1 MNDLPLRLSKLIS
14 EVGEDKVSL
23 LLSTFTC
30 TADADAEYFLKN
42 KAIMHDQE
50 SISRTY
56 LMLDSESEKAVV
68 KGYFTLAV
76 KCFAIGE
83 KRTVPKDIWK
93 LMNVNNGVAQSY
105 LLGQL
110 AKADGTEK
118 GFGKIMIDRA
128 LDAFG
133 DGKAKFGCRTVRL
146 DCKDEPKLMDYYES
160 CGFKFIRRDEKKNL
174 NQMVMII

>member
-42 KAIMHDQE
+42 KAIMHDRE

-76 KCFAIGE
+76 KCLTIGE
-83 KRTVPKDIWK
+83 KNTIPNKLWK

-118 GFGKIMIDRA
+118 GFGKTMIERA
-128 LDAFG
+128 LYNFDE
-133 DGKAKFGCRTVRL
+133 GKLLFGCRTVRL
-146 DCKDEPKLMDYYES
+146 DCKDEPKLMEYYVS
-160 CGFKFIRRDEKKNL
+160 CGFEFMRRDEKRNL

>member
-1 MNDLPLRLSKLIS
+1 MKDRSISLNKLIL
-14 EVGEDKVSL
+14 ERGEERVSS
-23 LLSTFTC
+23 LLSTFKC

-42 KAIMHDQE
+42 KAIMHERD

-56 LMLDSESEKAVV
+56 ITLGFKPEGTLV

-76 KCFAIGE
+76 KCFVVGE
-83 KRTVPKDIWK
+83 RCTVPSEIWK

-118 GFGKIMIDRA
+118 GLGKTMIERA
-128 LDAFG
+128 LYNFG
-133 DGKAKFGCRTVRL
+133 EGKATFGCRTVRL
-146 DCKDEPKLMDYYES
+146 DCKDEPKLMEYYVS
-160 CGFKFIRRDEKKNL
+160 FGFEFMRRDEKRNL